1 MKEKMIL
8 FACILLCVLT
18 GVGAF
23 LFLQKG
29 SQTYL
34 NSQPEMLC
42 GVNYT
47 CVKHTDLTQLKNGL
61 ERVRESVKENEDGES
76 VKAVDS
82 AMPSGMAEPVR
93 TGDAE
98 KISGYFLACVYALA
112 VIAVISVY
120 RCRKTTKI

>member
-1 MKEKMIL
+1 MKEKMFL

-34 NSQPEMLC
+34 SSQPETLYAANDAYDM
-42 GVNYT
+42 GFT
-47 CVKHTDLTQLKNGL
+47 GLKSGL
-61 ERVRESVKENEDGES
+61 ERVRAVVRETEEAEAS
-76 VKAVDS
+76 KAVDS
-82 AMPSGMAEPVR
+82 AMPEGVAEPVR

-98 KISGYFLACVYALA
+98 KISGYSLACVYALA
-112 VIAVISVY
+112 VIVVTAIY
-120 RCRKTTKI
+120 RQVKITKI